1 YRKSCTI
8 PPCYWCIRHSGRSTI
23 MEKSLKD
30 MNEAL
35 ASVLALVVAPVEYP
49 PPSRPNPLQQDATDL
64 NDLQEQM
71 EAFFVQAK
79 KLETQILSQDVDH
92 TGENRV
98 QVEAEIQALEHE
110 LNDKND
116 LIDKY
121 SEVIRGWEGKFK
133 RLDSK
138 MSVS

>member
-1 YRKSCTI
+1 
-8 PPCYWCIRHSGRSTI
+8 
-23 MEKSLKD
+23 MEKALKD

-35 ASVLALVVAPVEYP
+35 ASCLATVVAPVEYP
-49 PPSRPNPLQQDATDL
+49 PPSRPNPVQQDATDL
-64 NDLQEQM
+64 SDLQEQM
-71 EAFFVQAK
+71 AAFFFQAK
-79 KLETQILSQDVDH
+79 KLEVMLLSQDGAADAV
-92 TGENRV
+92 GESRT

-110 LNDKND
+110 LQDKND

>member
-1 YRKSCTI
+1 M
-8 PPCYWCIRHSGRSTI
+8 SGGSSAAA
-23 MEKSLKD
+23 MEKTLKE
-30 MNEAL
+30 MNESFAGC
-35 ASVLALVVAPVEYP
+35 LALVVAPVEYP
-49 PPSRPNPLQQDATDL
+49 PPSRPKPLQQDATDL
-64 NDLQEQM
+64 NDQNELM
-71 EAFFVQAK
+71 SSYFAQAK
-79 KLETQILSQDVDH
+79 KLELLLLAQESH
-92 TGENRV
+92 EAGETRT

-110 LNDKND
+110 LSEKND